1 MTKPDMRIKMG
12 PACFPGIKDLD
23 ENKSIDESQIR
34 DICAYID
41 ERYDCA
47 DFRMVCIIHHIYIHL
62 LSEETIQIMKRLYWI
77 SSTGWMSR

>member
-12 PACFPGIKDLD
+12 SACFSGIKDLD
-23 ENKSIDESQIR
+23 ENKRIDESQIK

-47 DFRMVCIIHHIYIHL
+47 DFRWYALYVPYIY
-62 LSEETIQIMKRLYWI
+62 SPSKRRD
-77 SSTGWMSR
+77 STDNEKTVLVQVLDG